1 MLAQEMVLRYI
12 GFYVLRIKQ
21 FIEVPYRLN
30 MDEYLDDVSIALNEC
45 KNIPFDEIKQDFLD
59 SMNKARIMFGNQA
72 FRKIS
77 LDAEGN
83 MQSSR
88 NPINKS
94 LFVTFSI
101 ALKDYSL
108 NDIKKRGNV
117 AMEFSKFLQSDA
129 EFYTLISH
137 NTNHQLK
144 NAIEKVGIFL
154 QRLYKK
160 EV

>member
-1 MLAQEMVLRYI
+1 M
-12 GFYVLRIKQ
+12 
-21 FIEVPYRLN
+21 
-30 MDEYLDDVSIALNEC
+30 
-45 KNIPFDEIKQDFLD
+45 
-59 SMNKARIMFGNQA
+59 
-72 FRKIS
+72 
-77 LDAEGN
+77 
-83 MQSSR
+83 
-88 NPINKS
+88 
-94 LFVTFSI
+94 FVTFSI